1 MMRNN
6 IKNRMNTGG
15 ALVILVI
22 LVVAMSLFAVLAIQ
36 SSLNEKKL
44 STKTKEG
51 IENYY
56 KLDAEAERVYA
67 RIDEIVAKSSNIS
80 SELAELKEIKDARKD
95 DGDIK
100 IEISDIQYEGEMP
113 ILVKYSVTR
122 GERSLNVE
130 IGIMGRETSINRW
143 STKTK
148 SDNLEYELEIID

>member
-1 MMRNN
+1 MRNN

-22 LVVAMSLFAVLAIQ
+22 LVVAMSLFAVLAIK

-56 KLDAEAERVYA
+56 KLDAEAERIYA
-67 RIDEIVAKSSNIS
+67 RIDEIVAKSNNIS
-80 SELAELKEIKDARKD
+80 SELTELKEIKEAGKADS
-95 DGDIK
+95 DIK
-100 IEISDIQYEGEMP
+100 VEFSDIRYEGEMP
-113 ILVKYSVTR
+113 TLVRYSIIN

-130 IGIMGRETSINRW
+130 IGVTGKETSVNRW

-148 SDNLEYELEIID
+148 SDDSEYELEIPD

>member
-1 MMRNN
+1 MRNN

>member
-44 STKTKEG
+44 SIKAKEG

-56 KLDAEAERVYA
+56 KLDTEAERVYA

-80 SELAELKEIKDARKD
+80 SELTELKERKD

-100 IEISDIQYEGEMP
+100 VEISDIRYEGEMP
-113 ILVKYSVTR
+113 TLVKYSVTK

-148 SDNLEYELEIID
+148 SDNLEYEFEIID

>member
-1 MMRNN
+1 MRNN

-44 STKTKEG
+44 SIKAKEG

-56 KLDAEAERVYA
+56 KLDTEAERVYA

-80 SELAELKEIKDARKD
+80 SELAELKERKD

-100 IEISDIQYEGEMP
+100 VEISDIRYEGEMP
-113 ILVKYSVTR
+113 TLVKYSVTK

-148 SDNLEYELEIID
+148 SDNLEYEFEIID

>member
-1 MMRNN
+1 MRNS

-44 STKTKEG
+44 SNKTKEG
-51 IENYY
+51 IEDYY

-67 RIDEIVAKSSNIS
+67 KIDGIVAKGGDVSG
-80 SELAELKEIKDARKD
+80 ELNEYKELKAATTE
-95 DGDIK
+95 GDIK
-100 IEISDIQYEGEMP
+100 VEISDIQYEGESP
-113 ILVKYSVTR
+113 SLVKYSVVK

-130 IGIMGRETSINRW
+130 IGVMGRQTSVNRW

-148 SDNLEYELEIID
+148 SDNLEYELEITD

>member
-44 STKTKEG
+44 SIKAKEG

-56 KLDAEAERVYA
+56 KLDTEAERVYA

-80 SELAELKEIKDARKD
+80 SELAELKERKD

-100 IEISDIQYEGEMP
+100 VEISDIRYEGEMP
-113 ILVKYSVTR
+113 TLVKYSVTK

-148 SDNLEYELEIID
+148 SDNLEYEFEIID

>member
-1 MMRNN
+1 MKND

-22 LVVAMSLFAVLAIQ
+22 LVVAMSLFAVLAIK

-56 KLDAEAERVYA
+56 KLDAEAERIYA
-67 RIDEIVAKSSNIS
+67 RIDEIVAKSNNIS
-80 SELAELKEIKDARKD
+80 SELTELKEIKEAGKADS
-95 DGDIK
+95 DIK
-100 IEISDIQYEGEMP
+100 VEFSDIRYEGEMP
-113 ILVKYSVTR
+113 TLVKYSVTK

-148 SDNLEYELEIID
+148 SDNLEYEFEIID

>member
-1 MMRNN
+1 MRNN

-44 STKTKEG
+44 SIKAKEG

-56 KLDAEAERVYA
+56 KLDTEAERVYA

-80 SELAELKEIKDARKD
+80 SELAELKERKD

-100 IEISDIQYEGEMP
+100 VEISDIQYEGEMP
-113 ILVKYSVTR
+113 TLVKYSVTK

-148 SDNLEYELEIID
+148 SDNLEYEFEIID